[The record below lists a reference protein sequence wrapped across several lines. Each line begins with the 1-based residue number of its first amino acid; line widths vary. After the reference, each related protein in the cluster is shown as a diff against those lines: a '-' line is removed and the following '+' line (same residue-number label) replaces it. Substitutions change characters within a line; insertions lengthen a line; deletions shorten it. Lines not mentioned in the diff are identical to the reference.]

1 MKPELVNLI
10 ASTTQSARRLL
21 EREFAEQL
29 EGSFDLRPTG
39 PLPEKAGSH
48 LDARQALLRDKL
60 YALVRHKM
68 AAGKSQAQAV
78 QEVCHAAAFTTLN
91 RFAALK
97 MLEARGLI
105 QECVSKG
112 DQSSGFKEFCGLAQ
126 SLAVQEGAYALYLG
140 CLFDEL
146 AVEVKVLFD
155 RQELSGLLWPR
166 RPALLALLELLNA
179 PALAPAWV
187 EDETIGWTYQY
198 FNSLDERR
206 EMRAASAA
214 PRNSRELAVRNQ
226 FFTPR
231 YVVKFLVDYTLGEL
245 FPKEP
250 KDPRDLK
257 VLDPACGSGHFLLYT
272 FEVLLGIY
280 RAAWEMEDLPPSS
293 VSEKTLRQDFGTWEA
308 LEKAIPALILKHNL
322 HGVDI
327 DGRCAQIAALSL
339 WMRAQKTYQAQGI
352 AAGDRP
358 LITKV
363 NIAVAEPMP
372 AEKDELQ
379 AFLDQ
384 HLSSDVEARMLGQL
398 LKEVFEAMK
407 LAGELGSLLKVEK
420 AIAAT
425 LEAAEKQWR
434 RGIQGVGPRSLFG
447 NDAAVPQV
455 RRLEFEVS
463 GIDRSF
469 WKEAEARLYTA
480 LQAFAE
486 EATRRQG
493 YQRQLFAEDAAHG
506 FALIDLL
513 RQSYDVVLM
522 NPPFGECAAGAKA
535 EFQRLYPRTKND
547 LYAAFVE
554 RGLDLL
560 RTGGRLGAITSRTG
574 FFLTSFKKWREEILL
589 GEARPLIVADLGQG
603 VLDAMVETAAYT
615 LEKVG

>member
-1 MKPELVNLI
+1 MDAQLVNLI

-29 EGSFDLRPTG
+29 EGSFDLRPAG

-155 RQELSGLLWPR
+155 RQELSGLLWLR

-179 PALAPAWV
+179 PTLALAWV

-245 FPKEP
+245 FQKEP

-280 RAAWEMEDLPPSS
+280 RAAWEMEDLPPST
-293 VSEKTLRQDFGTWEA
+293 VLGKTLREDFGTWEA

-339 WMRAQKTYQAQGI
+339 WMRAQKTFQAQGI

-363 NIAVAEPMP
+363 NIVVAEPMP

-434 RGIQGVGPRSLFG
+434 RGIQGVAPRSLFG
-447 NDAAVPQV
+447 SDTAISQ
-455 RRLEFEVS
+455 RQRLEFEVS

-469 WKEAEARLYTA
+469 WQEAEARLYKA

-486 EATRRQG
+486 EATRMQG

-513 RQSYDVVLM
+513 RQNYDVVLM
-522 NPPFGECAAGAKA
+522 NPPFGECSLPSRTL
-535 EFQRLYPRTKND
+535 FQKDYPRTKSN

-554 RGLDLL
+554 RGVDLL
-560 RTGGRLGAITSRTG
+560 RPTGRLGAITSRTG
-574 FFLTSFKKWREEILL
+574 FFLSTYSRWRTEIMLK
-589 GEARPLIVADLGQG
+589 ESTPIYVVDLGLG
-603 VLDAMVETAAYT
+603 VLDAMVETAAYII
-615 LEKVG
+615 EKQ